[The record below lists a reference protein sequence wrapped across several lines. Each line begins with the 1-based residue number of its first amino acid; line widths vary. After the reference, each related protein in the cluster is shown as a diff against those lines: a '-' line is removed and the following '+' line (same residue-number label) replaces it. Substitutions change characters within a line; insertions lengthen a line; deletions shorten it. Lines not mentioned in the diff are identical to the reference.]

1 MKRIIVL
8 SIIITLV
15 LSIIF
20 GGVSA
25 EEKNNSES
33 RDFNALIM
41 CSQYWNQPNETR
53 VFSVEDLNNYI
64 YENYYNDTTIKF
76 DVNKYDE
83 TFFKDKF
90 LCFYHVTNVADSKLE
105 ISSVSETTDSVEVEI
120 SKYDLYAPSDYVA
133 WILVLEMDRTLSNKE
148 VSVTTV
154 TTEFMP
160 KSTPEPLDG
169 VNASLIVGV
178 NDHSR
183 PQSVKVFSVEELD
196 NYINEYHYNNIPLYF
211 DRNKYDASFFEDKL
225 LYFTLV
231 TITGGSPKLEITS
244 LSETTGAI
252 DVEVTIPRWPLT
264 TPDAA
269 SWILVLEMD
278 RTKMDKE
285 VSVTTVQQKIQS
297 VGVADNNFIIEL
309 NGLIFEG
316 EILFA
321 AVYDTNGRLLTMS
334 QPAAET
340 ENRSVYDV
348 NFDAQ
353 ATGAKIIK
361 VMWWSGL
368 NTMQPLCQSA
378 TVIKEGDN
386 WIMKE

>member
-8 SIIITLV
+8 SIFITLV
-15 LSIIF
+15 LSITF
-20 GGVSA
+20 GGLSTEA
-25 EEKNNSES
+25 KDNSES
-33 RDFNALIM
+33 EGVNAFVM
-41 CSQYWNQPNETR
+41 CSQYWNQPNEKR

-64 YENYYNDTTIKF
+64 YEYYYDDMPIKF

-83 TFFKDKF
+83 NFFKDKF
-90 LCFYHVTNVADSKLE
+90 LCFYHVTNVADSKLK

-148 VSVTTV
+148 VSITTV
-154 TTEFMP
+154 TTEFTP
-160 KSTPEPLDG
+160 KPTPEPLDG
-169 VNASLIVGV
+169 INASLIVRV
-178 NDHSR
+178 NDHSS
-183 PQSVKVFSVEELD
+183 PQAVKVFSVEELD

-211 DRNKYDASFFEDKL
+211 DMNKYDSSFFDDKL

-252 DVEVTIPRWPLT
+252 DVEITVPRWPFT

-269 SWILVLEMD
+269 AWILVLEMD

-297 VGVADNNFIIEL
+297 VGVDDSNIIIEL
-309 NGLIFEG
+309 NGPIFEG

-321 AVYDTNGRLLTMS
+321 AVYNANGRMLTMS

-340 ENRSVYDV
+340 ENLNVYDV

-353 ATGAKIIK
+353 TTDAKIIK

-378 TVIKEGDN
+378 TVVKEGDH
-386 WIMKE
+386 WIIK